1 MALGEAT
8 TVNDTGIKRAMTRA
22 KKTSTRSGV
31 LIIVENLPVPFDRRV
46 WQEAKALKEAGYDV
60 AVICPKG
67 KGQTAACE
75 EIDGVHIYR
84 HSLPNEA
91 SDSAAGF
98 LLEYAS
104 ALFWQLRLSAKVLR
118 RHGFD
123 VIHACNPPDLIF
135 LIALIYKILFRKK
148 FIFDHHDVVPEMFE
162 VKFGRRGFFYK
173 ALLFCEKL
181 TFLSADASIATNE
194 TFRRIAIERGG
205 MSPERVWVVKSYPD
219 LNAFRRVS
227 PDPALRK
234 GRAHLVG
241 YVGIMNAQDRVDM
254 LLLAMQYIVRHLH
267 REDIHCLLI
276 GDGPEYDHL
285 VRLSE
290 EMGLAPFITF
300 AGYLTGTPLLV
311 HLSSLDVGAIP
322 DPPNPYNDKIS
333 LNKVFEYMAL
343 GVPFVQYDLA
353 ESRSQ
358 AGAAA
363 VIAKDPTP
371 EGLGKAIVR
380 LVDDPQRRAE
390 MAEIGMSRAREEFR
404 WEAETSRL
412 LEAYAALITPAAS

>member
-1 MALGEAT
+1 MTQGE
-8 TVNDTGIKRAMTRA
+8 
-22 KKTSTRSGV
+22 KTSTTNGV
-31 LIIVENLPVPFDRRV
+31 LIVVENLPVPFDRRV
-46 WQEAKALKEAGYDV
+46 WQEAKALKEAGYGV

-67 KGQTAACE
+67 KGQTSPYE
-75 EIDGVHIYR
+75 DIDGIHIYR
-84 HSLPNEA
+84 HPLPNEA

-98 LLEYAS
+98 LIEYAS
-104 ALFWQLRLSAKVLR
+104 ALFWQLRLSIKIFR

-123 VIHACNPPDLIF
+123 VIHACNPPDLMF
-135 LIALIYKILFRKK
+135 LIALIYKVLFRKK
-148 FIFDHHDVVPEMFE
+148 FLFDHHDVAPEMFE
-162 VKFGRRGFFYK
+162 VKFERRGFFYK
-173 ALLFCEKL
+173 ALLFCERM

-194 TFRRIAIERGG
+194 TFKRIAIERGR

-219 LNAFRRVS
+219 LNAFRRVP

-241 YVGIMNAQDRVDM
+241 YVGIMNAQDRVDL
-254 LLLAMQYIVRHLH
+254 LLLAMQFIVRELH
-267 REDIHCLLI
+267 REDIHCLLV
-276 GDGPEYDHL
+276 GDGPEYENL
-285 VRLSE
+285 VRLTQE
-290 EMGLAPFITF
+290 TGLASFITF
-300 AGYLTGTPLLV
+300 AGYLTGAPLLR

-343 GVPFVQYDLA
+343 GIPFVQYDLA

-371 EGLGKAIVR
+371 EGLGEAIVQ
-380 LVDDPQRRAE
+380 LIDDPQRRAE
-390 MAEIGMSRAREEFR
+390 MAAIGMSRARDEFR
-404 WEAETSRL
+404 WEAEKSRL
-412 LEAYAALITPAAS
+412 LEAYAVLMRS

>member
-1 MALGEAT
+1 
-8 TVNDTGIKRAMTRA
+8 MTQA
-22 KKTSTRSGV
+22 KKASTRSGV
-31 LIIVENLPVPFDRRV
+31 LIVVENLPVLFDRRV
-46 WQEAKALKEAGYDV
+46 WQEAKALKEAGYGV
-60 AVICPKG
+60 AIICPKG
-67 KGQTAACE
+67 KGQTSAYE
-75 EIDGVHIYR
+75 EIDGIHIDR

-104 ALFWQLRLSAKVLR
+104 ALFCQLRLSAKVLR

-135 LIALIYKILFRKK
+135 LIGLIYKILFRKK
-148 FIFDHHDVVPEMFE
+148 FIFDHHDIVPEMFE

-194 TFRRIAIERGG
+194 TFKRIAIERGG
-205 MSPERVWVVKSYPD
+205 MSPQRVWVVKSYPD
-219 LNAFRRVS
+219 LNAFRRVP
-227 PDPALRK
+227 PDPSLRK

-241 YVGIMNAQDRVDM
+241 YVGIMNAQDSIDM

-267 REDIHCLLI
+267 REDIQCLLI
-276 GDGPEYDHL
+276 GDGPEYDRL

-290 EMGLAPFITF
+290 EMGLASFITF

-311 HLSSLDVGAIP
+311 HLSSLDVGVIP
-322 DPPNPYNDKIS
+322 DPPNSYNDKIS

-343 GVPFVQYDLA
+343 GIPFVQYDLA

-380 LVDDPQRRAE
+380 LIDDPQRRAE
-390 MAEIGMSRAREEFR
+390 MAEIGMARAREEFR

-412 LEAYAALITPAAS
+412 LEAYAALLTPAENPS

>member
-1 MALGEAT
+1 
-8 TVNDTGIKRAMTRA
+8 VHHGIKEEMTQA
-22 KKTSTRSGV
+22 QKAPTGSGV

-46 WQEAKALKEAGYDV
+46 WQEAKALKEAGYGV

-67 KGQTAACE
+67 KGQTSSYE
-75 EIDGVHIYR
+75 DIDGIHIYR

-104 ALFWQLRLSAKVLR
+104 ALFWQLRLSMKVFR

-135 LIALIYKILFRKK
+135 LVALIYKVLFRKK
-148 FIFDHHDVVPEMFE
+148 FLFDHHDVVPEMFE
-162 VKFGRRGFFYK
+162 VKFGRRGFFYR
-173 ALLFCEKL
+173 ALLFCERM

-194 TFRRIAIERGG
+194 TFKRIAIERGR
-205 MSPERVWVVKSYPD
+205 MSPQRVWVVKSYPD
-219 LNAFRRVS
+219 LNAFRRVP
-227 PDPALRK
+227 PDLALRK

-241 YVGIMNAQDRVDM
+241 YVGIMNAQDRVDL
-254 LLLAMQYIVRHLH
+254 LLLAMQHIVRRLH
-267 REDIHCLLI
+267 REDIHCLLV
-276 GDGPEYDHL
+276 GDGPEYENL
-285 VRLSE
+285 VRLAE
-290 EMGLAPFITF
+290 ELGLASFVTF
-300 AGYLTGTPLLV
+300 AGYLTGAPLLH

-333 LNKVFEYMAL
+333 LNKVFEYMTL
-343 GVPFVQYDLA
+343 GIPFVQYDLA
-353 ESRSQ
+353 ESRAQ

-371 EGLGKAIVR
+371 EGLGEAIVQ
-380 LVDDPQRRAE
+380 LIDDPQRRAE
-390 MAEIGMSRAREEFR
+390 MAAIGVSRAREEFH
-404 WEAETSRL
+404 WEAEKSRL
-412 LEAYAALITPAAS
+412 LEAYAALRRS

>member
-1 MALGEAT
+1 
-8 TVNDTGIKRAMTRA
+8 MTQT
-22 KKTSTRSGV
+22 KKASTRRGV

-46 WQEAKALKEAGYDV
+46 WQEAKALKEAGYGV

-67 KGQTAACE
+67 KAQTSAYE
-75 EIDGVHIYR
+75 EIDGIHIYR
-84 HSLPNEA
+84 HALPNEA
-91 SDSAAGF
+91 SDSVVGF
-98 LLEYAS
+98 LIEYAS
-104 ALFWQLRLSAKVLR
+104 ALFWQLRLSATVFR

-123 VIHACNPPDLIF
+123 VIHVCNPPDLIF
-135 LIALIYKILFRKK
+135 LVAVIYKILFRKK
-148 FIFDHHDVVPEMFE
+148 FIFDHHDIVPEMFQ

-173 ALLFCEKL
+173 VLLFCERL

-194 TFRRIAIERGG
+194 TFRRIAIERGR
-205 MSPERVWVVKSYPD
+205 MSAQRVWVVKSYPD

-227 PDPALRK
+227 SDPALRK

-241 YVGIMNAQDRVDM
+241 YVGIMNAQDSVDM
-254 LLLAMQYIVRHLH
+254 LVLAMQHIVRHLR

-290 EMGLAPFITF
+290 ERGLAPFITF
-300 AGYLTGTPLLV
+300 AGYLTGAPLLV

-343 GVPFVQYDLA
+343 GIPFVQYDLA

-371 EGLGKAIVR
+371 EGLGEAIVR
-380 LVDDPQRRAE
+380 LIDDPQRRTE
-390 MAEIGMSRAREEFR
+390 MAALGMSRAREEFR

-412 LEAYAALITPAAS
+412 LEA

>member
-1 MALGEAT
+1 MIQAQKAP
-8 TVNDTGIKRAMTRA
+8 
-22 KKTSTRSGV
+22 TRSGV

-46 WQEAKALKEAGYDV
+46 WQEAKALKEAGYGV

-67 KGQTAACE
+67 KGQTSSYE
-75 EIDGVHIYR
+75 DIDGIHIYR

-104 ALFWQLRLSAKVLR
+104 ALFWQLRLSMKVFR

-135 LIALIYKILFRKK
+135 LVALIYKVLFRKK
-148 FIFDHHDVVPEMFE
+148 FLFDHHDVVPEMFE
-162 VKFGRRGFFYK
+162 VKFGRRGFFYR
-173 ALLFCEKL
+173 ALLFCERM

-194 TFRRIAIERGG
+194 TFKRIAIERGR
-205 MSPERVWVVKSYPD
+205 MSPQRVWVVKSYPD
-219 LNAFRRVS
+219 LNAFRRVP
-227 PDPALRK
+227 PDLALRK

-241 YVGIMNAQDRVDM
+241 YVGIMNAQDRVDL
-254 LLLAMQYIVRHLH
+254 LLLAMQHIVRRLH
-267 REDIHCLLI
+267 REDIHCLLV
-276 GDGPEYDHL
+276 GDGPEYENL
-285 VRLSE
+285 VRLAE
-290 EMGLAPFITF
+290 ELGLASFVTF
-300 AGYLTGTPLLV
+300 AGYLTGAPLLH

-333 LNKVFEYMAL
+333 LNKVFEYMTL
-343 GVPFVQYDLA
+343 GIPFVQYDLA
-353 ESRSQ
+353 ESRAQ

-371 EGLGKAIVR
+371 EGLGEAIVQ
-380 LVDDPQRRAE
+380 LIDDPQRRAE
-390 MAEIGMSRAREEFR
+390 MAAIGVSRAREEFH
-404 WEAETSRL
+404 WEAEKSRL
-412 LEAYAALITPAAS
+412 LEAYAALRRS

>member
-1 MALGEAT
+1 MAQ
-8 TVNDTGIKRAMTRA
+8 R
-22 KKTSTRSGV
+22 KKASTPGGV

-46 WQEAKALKEAGYDV
+46 WQEAKALKEAGYGV

-67 KGQTAACE
+67 KGQTSSYE
-75 EIDGVHIYR
+75 DIDGIHIYR

-98 LLEYAS
+98 VIEYAS
-104 ALFWQLRLSAKVLR
+104 ALFWQLRLSVKIFR

-135 LIALIYKILFRKK
+135 LVALIYKIFFRKK
-148 FIFDHHDVVPEMFE
+148 FLFDHHDVIPEMFE
-162 VKFGRRGFFYK
+162 VKFERRGFFHK
-173 ALLFCEKL
+173 ALLFCERM
-181 TFLSADASIATNE
+181 TFLFADASLATNE
-194 TFRRIAIERGG
+194 TFKRIAIERGR
-205 MSPERVWVVKSYPD
+205 MSPQRVWVVKSYPD
-219 LNAFRRVS
+219 LNTFRRVS

-241 YVGIMNAQDRVDM
+241 YVGIMNAQDRVDL
-254 LLLAMQYIVRHLH
+254 LLLAMQHIVRRLH
-267 REDIHCLLI
+267 REDIQCLLV
-276 GDGPEYDHL
+276 GDGPEYENL
-285 VRLSE
+285 VRMTE
-290 EMGLAPFITF
+290 EMGLASFITF
-300 AGYLTGTPLLV
+300 AGYLTGAPLLR

-343 GVPFVQYDLA
+343 GIPFVQYDLA

-371 EGLGKAIVR
+371 EGLGEAIVR
-380 LVDDPQRRAE
+380 LIDDPERRAE
-390 MAEIGMSRAREEFR
+390 MAAMGMSRAREEFC
-404 WEAETSRL
+404 WEAEKSRL
-412 LEAYAALITPAAS
+412 LEAYATLLNISSP

>member
-1 MALGEAT
+1 MTLGKMTLGKEAPT
-8 TVNDTGIKRAMTRA
+8 PG
-22 KKTSTRSGV
+22 GV

-46 WQEAKALKEAGYDV
+46 WQEAKALKEAGYGV

-67 KGQTAACE
+67 KGQTSSYE
-75 EIDGVHIYR
+75 DIGGIHIYR

-104 ALFWQLRLSAKVLR
+104 AIFWQLRLSAKVFR

-135 LIALIYKILFRKK
+135 LTALIYKLLFRKK
-148 FIFDHHDVVPEMFE
+148 FLFDHHDVVPEMFE
-162 VKFGRRGFFYK
+162 VKFERRGFFYK
-173 ALLFCEKL
+173 ALLFCERM

-194 TFRRIAIERGG
+194 TFKRIAIERGR
-205 MSPERVWVVKSYPD
+205 MSPQRVWVVKSYPD
-219 LNAFRRVS
+219 LNAFRRVP
-227 PDPALRK
+227 PDPALRN

-241 YVGIMNAQDRVDM
+241 YVGIMNAQDRVDL
-254 LLLAMQYIVRHLH
+254 LLLAMQYIVRRRH
-267 REDIHCLLI
+267 REDIHCLLV
-276 GDGPEYDHL
+276 GDGPEYENL
-285 VRLSE
+285 VRLTE
-290 EMGLAPFITF
+290 EMGLASFITF
-300 AGYLTGTPLLV
+300 AGYLTGAPLLR

-343 GVPFVQYDLA
+343 GIPFVQYDLA

-363 VIAKDPTP
+363 VIAEDPTP
-371 EGLGKAIVR
+371 EGLGEAIIR
-380 LVDDPQRRAE
+380 LIDDPERRAE
-390 MAEIGMSRAREEFR
+390 MAAIGASRAREEFH
-404 WEAETSRL
+404 WEAEKSRL
-412 LEAYAALITPAAS
+412 LEAYAVLMRS